1 MLATSEPP
9 PGSVMQSDE
18 PLRPERIS
26 GSARALISSEASIA
40 MGAVEMLRPPTA
52 APTPVAPH
60 FDSSTAPS
68 LRMKQSSKP
77 SPPYFSSMPKPKKPS
92 APSFS

>member
-1 MLATSEPP
+1 MA
-9 PGSVMQSDE
+9 
-18 PLRPERIS
+18 I
-26 GSARALISSEASIA
+26 
-40 MGAVEMLRPPTA
+40 GAVEMLRPPTA

-60 FDSSTAPS
+60 LDSSTAPS

-92 APSFS
+92 APSFSWISHGIAPASSHASTWGLISAATNFAIVSR